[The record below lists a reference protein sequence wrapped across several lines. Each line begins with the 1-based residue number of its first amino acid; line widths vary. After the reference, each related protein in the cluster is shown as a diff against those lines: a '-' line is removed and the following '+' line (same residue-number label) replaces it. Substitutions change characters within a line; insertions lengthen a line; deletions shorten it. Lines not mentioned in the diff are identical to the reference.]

1 MDWHACT
8 AFLPEDTRPRRLAK
22 TATAAANWIFG
33 SKVKNYEVDST
44 ASTIMRDPCHPEVKA
59 EMYRLQVAPQPW
71 RKQSR
76 SAHAVSDLEY
86 FFLVECYS
94 KYIGE
99 SLDFLKSTWHRR
111 EKRQGLSWGLD
122 P

>member
-44 ASTIMRDPCHPEVKA
+44 ASTMPDPCHPEVKA
-59 EMYRLQVAPQPW
+59 EMPPPW
-71 RKQSR
+71 IKQNR

-86 FFLVECYS
+86 FFILECYS

-111 EKRQGLSWGLD
+111 EKRQDLSWEFD